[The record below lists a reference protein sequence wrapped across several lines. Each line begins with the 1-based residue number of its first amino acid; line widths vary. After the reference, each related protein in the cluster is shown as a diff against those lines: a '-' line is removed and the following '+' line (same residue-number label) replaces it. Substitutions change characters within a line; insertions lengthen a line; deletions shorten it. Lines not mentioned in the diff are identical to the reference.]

1 MFGFFRPLNW
11 IQTPK
16 FFWAVY
22 AIFSV
27 VWMVHPFYDLIFLY
41 HPTFDTGMH
50 IQPVVQA
57 VVNQHYWNT
66 FIDAHPFSNH
76 FRPGLF
82 VFAPL
87 IAAFP
92 KVPPTLW
99 APLAKSIAVLACP
112 LILLAL
118 SRRVLVNH
126 PQWVYGIPTFWLFSD
141 ILMGALGKANQA
153 TGLVLPFILL
163 GFLWAYDGYFWRLF
177 PLVLGISLFKENMPL
192 VGVCLA
198 MFMGLHTGQSWR
210 RASLL
215 GAFSVALGFMIVF
228 WIMPQFGASD
238 ASSQIA
244 PFSNLGLKV
253 IMGLKLM
260 LATACLPLLY
270 PKTLLFFLPSLAA
283 YLLIDFQNKHG
294 PFWVSGHYHDYTM
307 AILMVCALFGINQYL
322 NNRSWFKRS
331 LPRFASVLVVIY
343 IGVGLTTV
351 SKEFYLVSA
360 NLEWL
365 NQPLIQRYRTNKALR
380 AVVSQIPKHY
390 TIVTTESCSY
400 PFLAYPKLRQ
410 FSAVYTIS
418 ANSPAIVV
426 MPSGQ
431 HLSGETVVDYQ
442 RAKAYIQNNLGAQWH
457 IHPLTGP
464 DLTLYTNYSND

>member
-1 MFGFFRPLNW
+1 MFRFISPLQW
-11 IQTPK
+11 IQSSR
-16 FFWAVY
+16 FFWVAYAV
-22 AIFSV
+22 FSV
-27 VWMVHPFYDLIFLY
+27 LWLMHPFYELVFLY

-50 IQPVVQA
+50 IQPIVQA

-66 FIDAHPFSNH
+66 LIDAHPFSNH

-99 APLAKSIAVLACP
+99 APLAKSIAFLACP

-126 PQWVYGIPTFWLFSD
+126 PQWVYVIPTFWLFSD
-141 ILMGALGKANQA
+141 ILMGALGMANQA
-153 TGLVLPFILL
+153 TGLMLPFILL

-215 GAFSVALGFMIVF
+215 GAFSVALGFVIVF

-244 PFSNLGLKV
+244 PFSSLGLKA

-270 PKTLLFFLPSLAA
+270 PKTLLFFLPSLAV
-283 YLLIDFQNKHG
+283 YLLIDLQNKHG

-351 SKEFYLVSA
+351 PKEFYLVSA

-380 AVVSQIPKHY
+380 AIVSQIPKHY
-390 TIVTTESCSY
+390 TIVTSENCSY
-400 PFLAYPKLRQ
+400 PFLAYPKLRR
-410 FSAVYTIS
+410 FSAVHTIS

-431 HLSGETVVDYQ
+431 HLSGESVVGYQ
-442 RAKAYIQNNLGAQWH
+442 RAKAHIQDGLGTEWRV
-457 IHPLTGP
+457 HPLTGP
-464 DLTLYTNYSND
+464 WLTVYTNQRVD

>member
-1 MFGFFRPLNW
+1 MHADSNDASYVKINGVFKFMSPLQW
-11 IQTPK
+11 IQSHK
-16 FFWAVY
+16 FFWVAY
-22 AIFSV
+22 AAFSIF
-27 VWMVHPFYDLIFLY
+27 WLM
-41 HPTFDTGMH
+41 
-50 IQPVVQA
+50 
-57 VVNQHYWNT
+57 
-66 FIDAHPFSNH
+66 HPFSNH

-99 APLAKSIAVLACP
+99 APLAKSIAFLACP

-126 PQWVYGIPTFWLFSD
+126 PQWVYVIPTFWLFSD

-153 TGLVLPFILL
+153 TGLMLPFILL

-215 GAFSVALGFMIVF
+215 GAFSVALGFVIVGC
-228 WIMPQFGASD
+228 IMPQFGASD

-270 PKTLLFFLPSLAA
+270 PKTLLFFLPSLAV
-283 YLLIDFQNKHG
+283 YVLIDFSHKLSV
-294 PFWVSGHYHDYTM
+294 FWLLGHYHDYTM
-307 AILMVCALFGINQYL
+307 AILMVCALFGLNQYL
-322 NNRSWFKRS
+322 NGQSWFKAS
-331 LPRFASVLVVIY
+331 LPRFASALVVIY
-343 IGVGLTTV
+343 IGVGLNAIP
-351 SKEFYLVSA
+351 KELYLISA
-360 NLEWL
+360 NFEWL
-365 NQPLIQRYRTNKALR
+365 NPPLMQRYRTYKALH
-380 AVVSQIPKHY
+380 AIAPQIPKNY
-390 TIVTTESCSY
+390 TIITPENCSH
-400 PFLAYPKLRQ
+400 PFLAYPKLRRLKAIYNTPAD
-410 FSAVYTIS
+410 SPTIIIMS
-418 ANSPAIVV
+418 LP
-426 MPSGQ
+426 Q
-431 HLSGETVVDYQ
+431 LSGEPAARYR
-442 RAKAYIQNNLGAQWH
+442 RAQAHIQGSLGTEWH

-464 DLTLYTNYSND
+464 WLTVYTNQPLD

>member
-1 MFGFFRPLNW
+1 MFCFFRPLNW
-11 IQTPK
+11 IQTPR

-27 VWMVHPFYDLIFLY
+27 VWMVHPVYELVFLY

-50 IQPVVQA
+50 IQPIVQA
-57 VVNQHYWNT
+57 VVNQQYWNT
-66 FIDAHPFSNH
+66 LIDAHPFSNH

-92 KVPPTLW
+92 KVPPTLG
-99 APLAKSIAVLACP
+99 APLAKSIAFLACP

-126 PQWVYGIPTFWLFSD
+126 PQWVYVIPTFWLFSD

-153 TGLVLPFILL
+153 TGLMLPFILL

-215 GAFSVALGFMIVF
+215 GAFSVALGFVIVF

-244 PFSNLGLKV
+244 PFSNLGLKA

-283 YLLIDFQNKHG
+283 YLLIDLQNKHG

-351 SKEFYLVSA
+351 PKEFYLISV

-418 ANSPAIVV
+418 TNSPTIVV
-426 MPSGQ
+426 MPSVQ
-431 HLSGETVVDYQ
+431 HLSGESVVSYQ
-442 RAKAYIQNNLGAQWH
+442 RAKAYIQDNLGTKWH
-457 IHPLTGP
+457 AHPLTGP
-464 DLTLYTNYSND
+464 DLILYANYPND

>member
-1 MFGFFRPLNW
+1 MFCFFRPLNW
-11 IQTPK
+11 IQTPR

-27 VWMVHPFYDLIFLY
+27 VWMAHPFYELVFLY

-50 IQPVVQA
+50 IQPIVQA
-57 VVNQHYWNT
+57 VVNQQYWNT
-66 FIDAHPFSNH
+66 LIDAHPFSNH

-99 APLAKSIAVLACP
+99 APLAKSIAFLACP

-126 PQWVYGIPTFWLFSD
+126 PQWVYVIPTFWLFSD
-141 ILMGALGKANQA
+141 ILMGALGKSNQA
-153 TGLVLPFILL
+153 TGLMLPFILL

-215 GAFSVALGFMIVF
+215 GAFSVALGLVIVF

-238 ASSQIA
+238 ASRQIA

-253 IMGLKLM
+253 IMGLKLI

-283 YLLIDFQNKHG
+283 YLLIDLQNKHG

-343 IGVGLTTV
+343 IGMGLTTV
-351 SKEFYLVSA
+351 PKEFYLISV

-390 TIVTTESCSY
+390 TIVTSENCSY

-418 ANSPAIVV
+418 ANSPTIVV
-426 MPSGQ
+426 MPSVQ
-431 HLSGETVVDYQ
+431 HLSGESVVNYQ
-442 RAKAYIQNNLGAQWH
+442 RVKAYIQDNLGTKWH
-457 IHPLTGP
+457 IHPLTSP
-464 DLTLYTNYSND
+464 NLTLYANYPND